1 MEPAET
7 MEDLSEPMVAHKINC
22 LVAITLDTYSH
33 VLPGMQEDA
42 ALSLDAVFKVA
53 MSKHKENK

>member
-1 MEPAET
+1 
-7 MEDLSEPMVAHKINC
+7 MEDLSEPMVAHKITRP
-22 LVAITLDTYSH
+22 VAITLDTSSR
-33 VLPGMQEDA
+33 VLPGMQDGA